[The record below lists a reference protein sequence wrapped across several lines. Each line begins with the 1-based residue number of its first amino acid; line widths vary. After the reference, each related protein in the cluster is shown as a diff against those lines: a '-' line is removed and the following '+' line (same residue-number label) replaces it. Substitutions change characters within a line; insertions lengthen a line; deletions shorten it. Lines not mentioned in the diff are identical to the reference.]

1 MAEKININRLTNA
14 NIYLDGV
21 SLLGKAE
28 EVSSPTIT
36 FKMTEHK
43 AMGMYG
49 AMEFPSGIDKM
60 EMKIKWNS
68 LYPEVMKKAAGPFK
82 NHQLQVRGSLE
93 QWNAIEGRKSE
104 VPVVIF
110 ITGAFKNFPTGT
122 FKQHDNV
129 ELETM
134 LTVYAIKEEIDGE
147 EIVEVDVMS
156 NIFKVNGEDQ
166 FAKFRAN
173 LGA

>member
-1 MAEKININRLTNA
+1 MAEKIKINRLTNA
-14 NIYLDGV
+14 NVYLDGV

-28 EVSSPTIT
+28 EVSLPTVT
-36 FKMTEHK
+36 FKMAEHK
-43 AMGMYG
+43 AMGMFG
-49 AMEFPSGIDKM
+49 SMEFPSGLDKM

-68 LYPEVMKKAAGPFK
+68 LYLEVMKKAASPFS
-82 NHQLQVRGSLE
+82 NHQLQIRASLE
-93 QWNAIEGRKSE
+93 SWNALDGRTEEK
-104 VPVVIF
+104 PVVIF
-110 ITGAFKNFPTGT
+110 LTGAFKNFPLGS

-134 LTVYAIKEEIDGE
+134 LTVYAFKQEIDGE
-147 EIVEVDVMS
+147 EILEIDVMS
-156 NIFKVNGEDQ
+156 NIYKVNGVDE